1 MNTPAPVNH
10 LQKFVLTLNVG
21 SSSHKYA
28 IFGLNG
34 KPDAV
39 FRGEVSRAETDGKS
53 FNALLDKVV
62 ETTGKNGLVA
72 VGHRIVHGGPKL
84 SAPQLIDAELIAELK
99 RLIPFAPE
107 HLPAEIALIEHM
119 AICFPQMPQIAC
131 FDTAF
136 HRDMPRLSTL
146 LPIPRR
152 YETLGIRRYGFH
164 GLSYEFLR
172 DELRR
177 LGDPAV
183 TRGSVIL
190 AHLGNGASLAALKD
204 GHCIDTSMAFT
215 PAAGLV
221 MATRSGDIDPG
232 LIAYLAT
239 SEAMDAPRLTQFINH
254 DCGLLG
260 VSETTGDMRKL
271 MELEASDIR
280 AAEAVA
286 LFCYQIKKWIG
297 AFTAALGGLD
307 TLVFAGGIGEHN
319 AGVRSRICTG
329 LGFLGVELDDDR
341 NASLKDAIPAA
352 HAPAPVV
359 SPVIAPLT
367 SPLISPHLAPI
378 ISSAKSRVS
387 VRVIHTDEELVIA
400 RHIHRLLKLQAAQT

>member
-1 MNTPAPVNH
+1 MTTPAQLNE
-10 LQKFVLTLNVG
+10 LNEQEKFVLTLNVG

-34 KPDAV
+34 TPDAV
-39 FRGEVSRAETDGKS
+39 FRGEVSRAESDGKS
-53 FNALLDKVV
+53 FNTVLDKVV
-62 ETTGKNGLVA
+62 EITGKSGLTA
-72 VGHRIVHGGPKL
+72 IGHRIVHGGPSF
-84 SAPQLIDAELIAELK
+84 SAPQIIDAGVIAELK

-119 AICFPQMPQIAC
+119 AICFPPLPQIAC

-136 HRDMPRLSTL
+136 HRDMPRAAKL

-152 YETLGIRRYGFH
+152 YESTGIRRYGFH

-172 DELRR
+172 GELLR
-177 LGDPAV
+177 LGDPAIAS
-183 TRGSVIL
+183 GSVIL

-221 MATRSGDIDPG
+221 MATRAGDIDPG

-239 SEAMDAPRLTQFINH
+239 SEAMDAQRLTQFINH
-254 DCGLLG
+254 ECGLLG
-260 VSETTGDMRKL
+260 VSETSGDMRKL
-271 MELEASDIR
+271 MELESSDIR
-280 AAEAVA
+280 AAEAVQ
-286 LFCYQIKKWIG
+286 LFCYAIKKWIG
-297 AFTAALGGLD
+297 AFAAALGGLD

-319 AGVRSRICTG
+319 PLIRSRICAG
-329 LGFLGVELDDDR
+329 LGFLGVELDDGLNTKPDT
-341 NASLKDAIPAA
+341 A
-352 HAPAPVV
+352 H
-359 SPVIAPLT
+359 
-367 SPLISPHLAPI
+367 API
-378 ISSAKSRVS
+378 ISATKSRVC

-400 RHIHRLLKLQAAQT
+400 RHIQHLLKSKIAKT

>member
-1 MNTPAPVNH
+1 MNTHPHVNQH
-10 LQKFVLTLNVG
+10 EKFVLTLNVG

-39 FRGEVSRAETDGKS
+39 FRGEVSRAESDGKS
-53 FNALLDKVV
+53 FNAVLEKVV
-62 ETTGKNGLVA
+62 EITGKNGLVA
-72 VGHRIVHGGPKL
+72 IGHRLVHGGPKL
-84 SAPQLIDAELIAELK
+84 SAPQIIDAESIAELK

-146 LPIPRR
+146 LAIPRR
-152 YETLGIRRYGFH
+152 YESSGIRRYGFH

-172 DELRR
+172 DELLR
-177 LGDPAV
+177 LGDLTV
-183 TRGSVIL
+183 TSGSVIL
-190 AHLGNGASLAALKD
+190 AHLGNGASLAALKH

-221 MATRSGDIDPG
+221 MATRAGDIDPG

-239 SEAMDAPRLTQFINH
+239 LEAMNAQRLTQFINH
-254 DCGLLG
+254 ECGLLG

-271 MELEASDIR
+271 MELESIDIR

-297 AFTAALGGLD
+297 AFAATLGGLD

-319 AGVRSRICTG
+319 DAIRSRICAG
-329 LGFLGVELDDDR
+329 LGFLGIEIDDEL
-341 NASLKDAIPAA
+341 NA
-352 HAPAPVV
+352 VN
-359 SPVIAPLT
+359 APL
-367 SPLISPHLAPI
+367 
-378 ISSAKSRVS
+378 ISSAKTRVN

-400 RHIHRLLKLQAAQT
+400 RHMNRLLKLKAAKT